1 MFIKENN
8 VRITKENKSKNKPDE
23 HNKCCLFEISTTLAS
38 ISNGKPL

>member
-8 VRITKENKSKNKPDE
+8 VRITKENKSKNKPD
-23 HNKCCLFEISTTLAS
+23 KCCLFEISTTLAS